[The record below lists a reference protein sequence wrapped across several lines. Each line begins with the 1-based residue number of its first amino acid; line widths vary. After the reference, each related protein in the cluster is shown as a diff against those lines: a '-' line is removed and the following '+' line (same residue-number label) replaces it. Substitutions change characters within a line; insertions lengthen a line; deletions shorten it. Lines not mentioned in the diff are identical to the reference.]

1 MLELAIFKDK
11 LQQEMKRK
19 TTKFIGLTLLLLF
32 VTSLTIS
39 CARKGA
45 CGSTKRG
52 SKKKWKAFEK
62 GF

>member
-1 MLELAIFKDK
+1 ML
-11 LQQEMKRK
+11 
-19 TTKFIGLTLLLLF
+19 GLF
-32 VTSLTIS
+32 VAMMVES